1 MRIKSG
7 WLRLPKESGNYE
19 YVESG
24 VFSSCIN
31 PLNLLSLL
39 NKTKRSQEYCYATVF
54 LRPLFFAAE
63 EDAVK
68 QMIYLQDI
76 SMSFGE
82 NKVLDRITLC
92 IAEGSKTVII
102 GPSGAGKS
110 TLLRCMNLFEH
121 PQEGQVFIDDEELTN
136 QPARILYKARQ
147 SIGMVFQSFNLYAH
161 KTVIENLTLA
171 PVLLRHEKKSEAE
184 ERAMANLEKV
194 GLTNKRDAYPS
205 ELSGGQQQRVAI
217 ARALTMNPK
226 VLLFDEPTSALD
238 PEMISEVLKIME
250 EVARENITMVFV
262 THEMGFASH
271 IADRVLFL
279 DGGRITEDGSPHE
292 VFTNPRNERTR
303 AFLSKILKSA

>member
-1 MRIKSG
+1 M
-7 WLRLPKESGNYE
+7 
-19 YVESG
+19 
-24 VFSSCIN
+24 
-31 PLNLLSLL
+31 
-39 NKTKRSQEYCYATVF
+39 
-54 LRPLFFAAE
+54 
-63 EDAVK
+63 K
-68 QMIYLQDI
+68 QMIYLQDV
-76 SMSFGE
+76 SMSYGE
-82 NKVLDRITLC
+82 NKVLDKITLC

-136 QPARILYKARQ
+136 QPAHVLYKARQ
-147 SIGMVFQSFNLYAH
+147 SIGMVFQNFNLYAH
-161 KTVIENLTLA
+161 KTVLENLTLA
-171 PVLLRHEKKSEAE
+171 PVLLRHEKKAAAE

-194 GLTNKRDAYPS
+194 GLANKRGAYPS

-271 IADRVLFL
+271 IADRLLFL
-279 DGGRITEDGSPHE
+279 DGGKIMEDGSPHE
-292 VFTNPRNERTR
+292 VFTNPRSERTR